1 MRIHTALLGLC
12 LVTCSDPN
20 DAQRVAVKSS
30 PVATQAPVDHASP
43 VVLLTIDG
51 VRWQDVYSSVD
62 ESLGFGGGYM
72 PVLRDLVAREGAMLG
87 APGYGRM
94 DASGPNFVS
103 MPGYTEIF
111 TGRAPTCADNEC
123 GRPEQ
128 PTFLED
134 LAARGAK
141 VAVFASWEKVG
152 RAVAHATPAFFVS
165 AGRPDG
171 DTQNPYPGGGAY
183 RPDPSTMELSLSY
196 LRENQPDVLV
206 VSLGDTDEY
215 AHHGNLRG
223 YTDALTRADA
233 FIGRINA
240 TLATMG
246 ERGARTHLFVTT
258 DHGRAQ
264 GFNEHGGR
272 YPESGRVWL
281 AAVGPRIA
289 THGFVTSRN
298 HHLRDLA
305 GAIVAVATKDEP
317 AGSALSELIIR

>member
-1 MRIHTALLGLC
+1 MLGLC

-20 DAQRVAVKSS
+20 DAQRVVVKSS
-30 PVATQAPVDHASP
+30 PVAVMAPVDHASP
-43 VVLLTIDG
+43 VVLVTIDG

-72 PVLRDLVAREGAMLG
+72 PVLRELVARDGAMLG
-87 APGYGRM
+87 APGYGRL

-111 TGRAPTCADNEC
+111 TGRAPVCGDNEC
-123 GRPEQ
+123 GRPLE

-152 RAVAHATPAFFVS
+152 RAVAHETPSFLVS
-165 AGRPDG
+165 AGREPG
-171 DTQNPYPGGGAY
+171 DHQNPYPGGGAY
-183 RPDPSTMELSLSY
+183 RPDASTMAQSLAYLS
-196 LRENQPDVLV
+196 EQQPDVLV

-215 AHHGNLRG
+215 AHAGNVRG
-223 YTDALTRADA
+223 YHDALTRADA
-233 FIGRINA
+233 FIGRIRE
-240 TLATMG
+240 TLAGMG
-246 ERGARTHLFVTT
+246 ERGTRTHLFVTT

-281 AAVGPRIA
+281 AAAGPRIA
-289 THGFVTSRN
+289 SHGFVASRN

-305 GAIVAVATKDEP
+305 GAIVTLATNDAPADE
-317 AGSALSELIIR
+317 GALTELIAR

>member
-1 MRIHTALLGLC
+1 
-12 LVTCSDPN
+12 
-20 DAQRVAVKSS
+20 
-30 PVATQAPVDHASP
+30 
-43 VVLLTIDG
+43 VVLVTIDG

-62 ESLGFGGGYM
+62 ASLGFGGGYM
-72 PVLRDLVAREGAMLG
+72 PVLRDLVAHDGAMLG

-111 TGRAPTCADNEC
+111 TGRAATCDNNDC
-123 GRPEQ
+123 GRPAEA
-128 PTFLED
+128 TFLEE
-134 LAARGAK
+134 LSARGAK
-141 VAVFASWEKVG
+141 VAVFSSWEKVG
-152 RAVAHATPAFFVS
+152 RAVAHATPSFFVS
-165 AGRPDG
+165 AGRSEG
-171 DTQNPYPGGGAY
+171 DKQNPYPGGGEY
-183 RPDPSTMELSLSY
+183 RPDASTMSLSLAY
-196 LRENQPDVLV
+196 LEEHQPDVLV

-215 AHHGNLRG
+215 AHQGNVRG

-233 FIGRINA
+233 FIGRIR
-240 TLATMG
+240 TSLANMG
-246 ERGARTHLFVTT
+246 ERGAQTHLFVTT

-289 THGFVTSRN
+289 SHGFVASRN

-305 GAIVAVATKDEP
+305 GAIVAVATQDDEE
-317 AGSALSELIIR
+317 STLSELWAH